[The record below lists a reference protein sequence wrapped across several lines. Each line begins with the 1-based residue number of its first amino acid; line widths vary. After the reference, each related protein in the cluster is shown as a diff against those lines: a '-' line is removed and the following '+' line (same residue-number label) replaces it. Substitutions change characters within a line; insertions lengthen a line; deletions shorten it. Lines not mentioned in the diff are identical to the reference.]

1 MKKEKKEINKTGKM
15 KTLLLAG
22 LMALGVGKTQAT
34 TTQKAPSNSKTPDT
48 ETSIAKTTTN
58 NDNTYIYGSNKNNKP
73 SGYTMVDFLF
83 DIENR
88 GLSGEYVA
96 FSESKSS
103 SMRIEDGIMKS
114 ISSFSAI
121 YYGDNGIAMATEE
134 GTASFI
140 DNKFQIGTRNKTRDM
155 NEDEIASFL
164 TALTPH
170 TERASDEFKRNLTNA
185 MGAYV
190 KIKYP
195 DRYED
200 IKEESRKLT
209 TDQNSSKLTT
219 AQKNTVN
226 PSLIKRQNSR

>member
-58 NDNTYIYGSNKNNKP
+58 NDNTYIYGSNKNNEH
-73 SGYTMVDFLF
+73 SDDYTKTAFLA
-83 DIENR
+83 DIKNR

-96 FSESKSS
+96 FSESEDF
-103 SMRIEDGIMKS
+103 SMRIEYGIMKS
-114 ISSFSAI
+114 TSSFSAI
-121 YYGDNGIAMATEE
+121 YYGDNGIAMATEQ

-140 DNKFQIGTRNKTRDM
+140 DNKFEIGTGNKTRDM
-155 NEDEIASFL
+155 NEDEIESFL
-164 TALTPH
+164 NALIPL
-170 TERASDEFKRNLTNA
+170 EKAASYEFKRNLTNA
-185 MGAYV
+185 MGAFV

-200 IKEESRKLT
+200 IKEES
-209 TDQNSSKLTT
+209 SKLTT
-219 AQKNTVN
+219 AQNTVN